1 MYSYR
6 ILDDKKKDWLYKLEG
21 IFRQYDFA
29 LDRFLRIWDRDRN
42 CMKDDFIQLRVLDE
56 LVHSTYLDILETLE
70 LKVDDK
76 EIAIEVFESSLRS
89 YISTHAYLMI
99 TRTNL
104 SEYIVRTLDEGL
116 ARKY

>member
-6 ILDDKKKDWLYKLEG
+6 ILNDEKKEWLYKLEG

-29 LDRFLRIWDRDRN
+29 IDRFLRIWDRDGN
-42 CMKDDFIQLRVLDE
+42 CMKDGFIQLRVLAE
-56 LVHSTYLDILETLE
+56 VVHSTYLDILETME

-76 EIAIEVFESSLRS
+76 EIAIEVFESSLKG
-89 YISTHAYLMI
+89 YISTHAFLMI
-99 TRTNL
+99 TVSNL
-104 SEYIVRTLDEGL
+104 PEYIVRTLNEGL